1 MSGNDVG
8 QVQTYAVQRTSAR
21 GMTMRRRQF
30 IAGLGSAAAWP
41 EAERRNAVWFASG
54 ELETPLRPTTGP
66 WGAHMRQVA
75 LYTRVSTD
83 RQTTENQ
90 ELRAIAAQA
99 GWNERA
105 PLNERA
111 SAAALFFHSRG
122 ERMTCF
128 QNSGSPAG
136 DGGGM

>member
-1 MSGNDVG
+1 
-8 QVQTYAVQRTSAR
+8 
-21 GMTMRRRQF
+21 
-30 IAGLGSAAAWP
+30 
-41 EAERRNAVWFASG
+41 
-54 ELETPLRPTTGP
+54 
-66 WGAHMRQVA
+66 MRQVA

-111 SAAALFFHSRG
+111 SAAAAG
-122 ERMTCF
+122 EATSFGATMKGRTGGLEGE
-128 QNSGSPAG
+128 GSPEG
-136 DGGGM
+136 WSSLSHR